1 MANLGNNVKTAFL
14 KGLEALGKTAS
25 SLSDAAQQKLSEMN
39 LETRRREMMAEI
51 PRLVMQLWKDGVEL
65 PPALSEVLGKLS
77 ELEEKLSAMR
87 PQPEE
92 KAGEEQ
98 TEETEEEAGGAAGEE
113 AEQETLSCEETACE
127 APECECAGEAC
138 GCEDPAEPEAGA
150 NQEN

>member
-65 PPALSEVLGKLS
+65 PPALSELLGELS

-92 KAGEEQ
+92 KAEEEQ
-98 TEETEEEAGGAAGEE
+98 TEEAEEEAGAADEE
-113 AEQETLSCEETACE
+113 TEQEPLSCEETACE
-127 APECECAGEAC
+127 APECECVGEAC

>member
-65 PPALSEVLGKLS
+65 PPALSELLGELS

-98 TEETEEEAGGAAGEE
+98 S
-113 AEQETLSCEETACE
+113 TLS
-127 APECECAGEAC
+127 
-138 GCEDPAEPEAGA
+138 GCF
-150 NQEN
+150 